1 MVINKR
7 QAEQPNSDQF
17 FLFGQILSSLGKVAP
32 MIFGNFSVLLQK
44 RIFLFVPV
52 LTACVAG
59 GLLGTAAEEG
69 GQFLDRQV
77 EVNQPIVE
85 TVHNISDTIG
95 GSEFVQGS
103 TRTAPQ
109 IVGTKLGLAHS
120 TAQVRSYRDY
130 KIIITIQL
138 FQIFS
143 SLSCLLLCPHSPAG
157 SQREAC
163 QQQHCTP

>member
-1 MVINKR
+1 MVVSQDRHMVINKR
-7 QAEQPNSDQF
+7 QAEQANNDQF
-17 FLFGQILSSLGKVAP
+17 FLFRQILSSL
-32 MIFGNFSVLLQK
+32 
-44 RIFLFVPV
+44 
-52 LTACVAG
+52 G

-109 IVGTKLGLAHS
+109 IVGTKIGLAQS
-120 TAQVRSYRDY
+120 TA
-130 KIIITIQL
+130 
-138 FQIFS
+138 QIFS
-143 SLSCLLLCPHSPAG
+143 SLSCLLLCPHSAAG